1 MSIEYD
7 AKTKRYTFRFKKTI
21 HGQEIR
27 RSKRLD
33 AGYTKAQAERYDAE
47 ETLRLYEEYR
57 NPSEVRVP
65 ILDAVLIYIEKHL
78 PDLKDG
84 YGIAKELDRLG
95 PYYEGRFMDELHAVG
110 EDYRK
115 DKDGQLAPATIKNK
129 LSYLRAA
136 CNYAQAKHKLG
147 NPGLKMTVDMPVV
160 KNERHF
166 YLERHQI
173 LAICKKLKN
182 RTARATLRVA
192 FYSGMRISEI
202 LRAGESVET
211 MRKGL
216 GFLLEDTKNGDR
228 RIAAMHPRLRV
239 LRKYFP
245 LKYKKR
251 WIQRL
256 IRKAMNEAGFEENVL
271 HDVRHSTASALIN
284 AGVDSFVVGRFIGHK
299 STASM
304 KRYTHVDVNT
314 LNNAALKIN

>member
-1 MSIEYD
+1 MSIEYN
-7 AKTKRYTFRFKKTI
+7 AKTKRYIFRFKKTI
-21 HGQEIR
+21 NGEEVR
-27 RSKRLD
+27 RSKQLP

-47 ETLRLYEEYR
+47 ETLKLYEQYR
-57 NPSEVRVP
+57 NPDDVRVL
-65 ILDAVLIYIEKHL
+65 ITDAVLAYVEKHC
-78 PDLKDG
+78 PELKDG
-84 YGIAKELDRLG
+84 YGIAQELRRIR
-95 PYYEGRFMDELHAVG
+95 PYYEGRYMDELSAIG
-110 EDYRK
+110 EEYRK
-115 DKDGQLAPATIKNK
+115 AIGSSLAPATIKNK

-136 CNYAQAKHKLG
+136 CNYAQETEKLG
-147 NPGLKMTVDMPVV
+147 DPNLKLNIVMPTV

-166 YLERHQI
+166 YLERRQI
-173 LAICKKLKN
+173 LEICKKCPN
-182 RTARATLRVA
+182 RTARAVIRVG

-202 LRAGESVET
+202 LRAGENLET

-216 GFLLEDTKNGDR
+216 GFLLTDTKNGDR

-256 IRKAMNEAGFEENVL
+256 IRKAMNDAGYEEYTL

-284 AGVDSFVVGRFIGHK
+284 AGVDSYVIGRFIGHK

-304 KRYTHVDVNT
+304 KRYTHVDVKT
-314 LNNAALKIN
+314 LNNAAMMIK